1 MKQCW
6 PAVFPN
12 GLVCGVAKLRDVCR
26 GSRIYS
32 LAFDVIQHLFLST
45 GQLSLILPLPCPW
58 HDKYEVS
65 ILVFTDIQSDGAW
78 WFPAHRL
85 SWIPCAISSACL
97 AAPPSSGTIR
107 HAHLLLMGLIKK
119 KMSDSMAKQ
128 GCWNSTWESESMHL
142 PTRWMYPRTVWIL
155 WKSIHTLHW
164 ICYWFSTP
172 APGMFFWFP

>member
-32 LAFDVIQHLFLST
+32 LAFDVIQRLFLSP

-65 ILVFTDIQSDGAW
+65 ILVCTDIQSDGAW
-78 WFPAHRL
+78 WLPAHRL
-85 SWIPCAISSACL
+85 SWIPRAISSACL
-97 AAPPSSGTIR
+97 VAPPSSGTIR
-107 HAHLLLMGLIKK
+107 HAYILLMGLIKK
-119 KMSDSMAKQ
+119 TVWFNGKTRVLEKHLGEWEHAPSNKMNVSQ
-128 GCWNSTWESESMHL
+128 
-142 PTRWMYPRTVWIL
+142 VWIL

>member
-1 MKQCW
+1 MGW
-6 PAVFPN
+6 YVA
-12 GLVCGVAKLRDVCR
+12 GVAKLRDVCR
-26 GSRIYS
+26 GSCIYS
-32 LAFDVIQHLFLST
+32 LAFDVIQHLFLTT

-65 ILVFTDIQSDGAW
+65 SLVFTDIQSGGAW

-97 AAPPSSGTIR
+97 VLHLLQAPFPML
-107 HAHLLLMGLIKK
+107 AHLLLMGLIR

-142 PTRWMYPRTVWIL
+142 PTR
-155 WKSIHTLHW
+155 
-164 ICYWFSTP
+164 
-172 APGMFFWFP
+172 

>member
-6 PAVFPN
+6 PAVFPS

-85 SWIPCAISSACL
+85 SWIPHIISSACL
-97 AAPPSSGTIR
+97 VASPSSGTIR
-107 HAHLLLMGLIKK
+107 HAHILLMGLIKK
-119 KMSDSMAKQ
+119 
-128 GCWNSTWESESMHL
+128 N
-142 PTRWMYPRTVWIL
+142 V
-155 WKSIHTLHW
+155 
-164 ICYWFSTP
+164 
-172 APGMFFWFP
+172 